1 MSTNP
6 SDFFE
11 RQDRARRATGRLV
24 FGFSL
29 GVAGT
34 ALAIYAVVRFV
45 CLYAGIPKLTAD
57 FFPNWDAAGTTPEL
71 WDPLLLFLVAAG
83 TLIIVGG
90 ASFCKTLE
98 LADSTGADVA
108 KQLGGREISPASDAA
123 DERRLVNVVQEMSLA
138 SGVPVPRIFVLENE
152 LGINAFAAGTRKNRA
167 AIAVSRGAL
176 DKLSRDELQAV
187 VGHEYSHILNG
198 DMRLNI
204 RLTGWIFGLVII
216 SILGEIFLRSA
227 AWQSGGRRSSKGN
240 PAAIFIVLGLGLLV
254 IGFVSRIFAQ
264 LVQAA
269 ISRNR
274 ERLADASATQFTRN
288 PEALANA
295 LSRIGGDA
303 LGSKINSPRA
313 GEFAHFFFANGVN
326 ALFATHPPLEERI
339 RALNPR
345 WDGKFLPPL
354 SRGNADDAE
363 DGNAVPEPMSRG
375 NASALPAIFTTL
387 SGNAD
392 DAKALIY
399 MLTMAESPECNV
411 AQAQILLSR
420 ESSALFKK
428 MESLWGEIEKIPS
441 ELRIDGVR
449 QATGALREL
458 SARERRAFL
467 ETLRL
472 LIAADNQLSLGES
485 RIWETVERALRTA

>member
-1 MSTNP
+1 
-6 SDFFE
+6 
-11 RQDRARRATGRLV
+11 
-24 FGFSL
+24 
-29 GVAGT
+29 
-34 ALAIYAVVRFV
+34 
-45 CLYAGIPKLTAD
+45 
-57 FFPNWDAAGTTPEL
+57 
-71 WDPLLLFLVAAG
+71 
-83 TLIIVGG
+83 
-90 ASFCKTLE
+90 
-98 LADSTGADVA
+98 
-108 KQLGGREISPASDAA
+108 
-123 DERRLVNVVQEMSLA
+123 
-138 SGVPVPRIFVLENE
+138 
-152 LGINAFAAGTRKNRA
+152 
-167 AIAVSRGAL
+167 
-176 DKLSRDELQAV
+176 
-187 VGHEYSHILNG
+187 
-198 DMRLNI
+198 MRLNI

-227 AWQSGGRRSSKGN
+227 AWQSGGRRSGKGN
-240 PAAIFIVLGLGLLV
+240 PAAIFVVLGLGLLV

-363 DGNAVPEPMSRG
+363 NTAVVPEPMPRG

-411 AQAQILLSR
+411 AQARILLSR

-428 MESLWGEIEKIPS
+428 WNRFGAKSKNPERVANRRRSASDGRVARTFRAGTPS
-441 ELRIDGVR
+441 ISRNVAAFDCRRQSTFARRISHLGNGRTRSAHGVNVP
-449 QATGALREL
+449 
-458 SARERRAFL
+458 ARASGKKRRSTF
-467 ETLRL
+467 R
-472 LIAADNQLSLGES
+472 S
-485 RIWETVERALRTA
+485 RSDKLCA